1 MAMDQRNR
9 CLVRTLMRSAALA
22 AFLSAGAGAAIAS
35 AQDVSDPKPASSSRE
50 TRQLSE
56 AAIVKRVRADG
67 YKDIST
73 PVNNGNVFMMEATD
87 LHGMRVQL
95 TVDAALGFV
104 RGGQII
110 GRAPAAPVAAPPSRE
125 SERITP
131 APVDAAAARTPELP
145 IVGTSASSAKAADRA
160 RTAKARGAL
169 NARQARLA
177 RERAAAQA
185 AAARPPVLTVSTT
198 SSTRRH
204 YFLPLGD

>member
-35 AQDVSDPKPASSSRE
+35 AQDVSEPKPGSSSGE

-73 PVNNGNVFMMEATD
+73 PVNNGNVFTMEATD
-87 LHGMRVQL
+87 RHGMRVQL
-95 TVDAALGFV
+95 TVDAVLGFV

-110 GRAPAAPVAAPPSRE
+110 GRAPSSAVAAPPSRE

-160 RTAKARGAL
+160 RSAKARAAL

-185 AAARPPVLTVSTT
+185 AARPPVLTVSTT
-198 SSTRRH
+198 SSARRH